1 MIYDIQKFFIMKYL
15 FFLTLLPLNI
25 FAVDINQAESKLI
38 QCNESS
44 VNFSIP
50 SDQNMAEDQVKTI
63 CECLSSNLKP
73 ESMAIF
79 NDLSKQMDI
88 KSDLDLVNFIEDNN
102 RVQKLCAKKI
112 FQ

>member
-1 MIYDIQKFFIMKYL
+1 MKYL
-15 FFLTLLPLNI
+15 FFLILLPLNT
-25 FAVDINQAESKLI
+25 FAEDINQVESKLI
-38 QCNESS
+38 RCNESS

-50 SDQNMAEDQVKTI
+50 SDQNMPEDQVQTI

-73 ESMAIF
+73 ESKAIF
-79 NDLSKQMDI
+79 NQLSQQMDI
-88 KSDLDLVNFIEDNN
+88 KSELDLVNFIEDNN

>member
-1 MIYDIQKFFIMKYL
+1 MIYDIKKFFIMKYL
-15 FFLTLLPLNI
+15 FFLFFLPINI
-25 FAVDINQAESKLI
+25 FAVDINQVESKLI

-50 SDQNMAEDQVKTI
+50 SDQNMPEDQVKTI

-79 NDLSKQMDI
+79 NQLSQQMDI
-88 KSDLDLVNFIEDNN
+88 KSELDLVNFIEDNN